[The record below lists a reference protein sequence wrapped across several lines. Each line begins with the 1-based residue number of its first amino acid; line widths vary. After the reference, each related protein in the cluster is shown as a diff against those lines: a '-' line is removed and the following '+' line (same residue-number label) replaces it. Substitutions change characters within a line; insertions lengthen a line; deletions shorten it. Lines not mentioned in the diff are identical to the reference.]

1 MSSASPCAALDDP
14 THIQAF
20 VACAGLIWQ
29 PVGRPCV
36 KRISLGQLGQVLCFH
51 LRRAYWTNQGRHIK
65 LSGHVKFPLQLDVS
79 PHRACNRAVLSA
91 MGQQYEP
98 SAVEASWVGTA
109 PEHSPQERRA
119 SASLQQPGGAE
130 VTPGAAVDVSLRVEV
145 DGHVTLLMKAGH
157 SKAISD
163 QNAVS
168 PIHNGS
174 AKPPH
179 TASWRGFK
187 TAHRLASPPQQ
198 AVAAQTGDPA
208 DASLLSKQHEQQHL
222 PKRSNDSSAKHQPF
236 SSPRSSVSPFA
247 SHKAPFSPKAVPKH
261 MLTSHALSFASSSVL
276 GSDEEDGGLE
286 GNQQEASDPS
296 ASEGLAGS
304 QSALSS
310 QAQHHSGN
318 GPGAVRL
325 HGKAQ
330 AKTAASAGE
339 QQATAGDDSSLFAHD
354 PSNAAESEHR
364 CSGLNTETLHEAELH
379 AVQPTAAV
387 HEANHDCAAAQCGTN
402 EPSSNTLKPYQ
413 LTAAVVHHGSGSSSG
428 HYTVYRGVVDHCS
441 GQAHA
446 AQGMPHWYSISDEHV
461 QPVNVQDVL
470 LSEATLLFYKQSQ

>member
-1 MSSASPCAALDDP
+1 MIPHTC
-14 THIQAF
+14 

-29 PVGRPCV
+29 PVGSPCV
-36 KRISLGQLGQVLCFH
+36 KRISLGQLGKVLCFH

-65 LSGHVKFPLQLDVS
+65 LSGHVRFPLQLDVS

-109 PEHSPQERRA
+109 PEHSPQKHRA
-119 SASLQQPGGAE
+119 SASLQQPGGAGIR
-130 VTPGAAVDVSLRVEV
+130 PGAAVDVSLCVEA
-145 DGHVTLLMKAGH
+145 DGRVTLQLTVGD
-157 SKAISD
+157 SKASSD
-163 QNAVS
+163 QTALS
-168 PIHNGS
+168 PTHDGS
-174 AKPPH
+174 PKPLH
-179 TASWRGFK
+179 TAVWRGFK
-187 TAHRLASPPQQ
+187 TAHRLATPPQQ
-198 AVAAQTGDPA
+198 ALAAQTGDPA
-208 DASLLSKQHEQQHL
+208 DARLPSKQHEKQHL
-222 PKRSNDSSAKHQPF
+222 PKCSNDSSAKHQPF

-310 QAQHHSGN
+310 QAQHHSGS

-325 HGKAQ
+325 HGQAQ

-339 QQATAGDDSSLFAHD
+339 QQATAGDDSSTLAHD
-354 PSNAAESEHR
+354 RSNGSESEHKH
-364 CSGLNTETLHEAELH
+364 SSLNTETVHEADHH
-379 AVQPTAAV
+379 ADQPRAAV
-387 HEANHDCAAAQCGTN
+387 HEANHDCAAAQSGTN
-402 EPSSNTLKPYQ
+402 EPSSNAMKPYQ

-428 HYTVYRGVVDHCS
+428 HYTVYRHVVDHCS

-446 AQGMPHWYSISDEHV
+446 AQGMPRWYSISDEDV
-461 QPVNVQDVL
+461 QPVNVHDVL

>member
-1 MSSASPCAALDDP
+1 
-14 THIQAF
+14 
-20 VACAGLIWQ
+20 
-29 PVGRPCV
+29 
-36 KRISLGQLGQVLCFH
+36 
-51 LRRAYWTNQGRHIK
+51 
-65 LSGHVKFPLQLDVS
+65 
-79 PHRACNRAVLSA
+79 

-109 PEHSPQERRA
+109 PEHSPQKRRA
-119 SASLQQPGGAE
+119 IASLQKPGGAE
-130 VTPGAAVDVSLRVEV
+130 VRPGGAVGVSLCVEA
-145 DGHVTLLMKAGH
+145 DGRVTLLLTAAH
-157 SKAISD
+157 SKASSD
-163 QNAVS
+163 QTALS
-168 PIHNGS
+168 PTHDGT
-174 AKPPH
+174 AKPLH
-179 TASWRGFK
+179 TASQGGLK

-208 DASLLSKQHEQQHL
+208 DATQPSKQHEKQHL
-222 PKRSNDSSAKHQPF
+222 PKYGNDSSAKHQPF

-276 GSDEEDGGLE
+276 GSDEEDGGRE
-286 GNQQEASDPS
+286 GDQQESNDPS

-310 QAQHHSGN
+310 QAQHHNGN

-325 HGKAQ
+325 HGQAQ
-330 AKTAASAGE
+330 ANTAASAGE

-354 PSNAAESEHR
+354 PSNAVESEHR
-364 CSGLNTETLHEAELH
+364 CSGLNTETVHEADHH
-379 AVQPTAAV
+379 ADQPSAAV
-387 HEANHDCAAAQCGTN
+387 HEANHDCAAAQSETN
-402 EPSSNTLKPYQ
+402 EPSSSTMKPYQ

-428 HYTVYRGVVDHCS
+428 HYTVYRRVVDHCS

-446 AQGMPHWYSISDEHV
+446 AQGMPRWYSISDEDV
-461 QPVNVQDVL
+461 QPVNVHDVL